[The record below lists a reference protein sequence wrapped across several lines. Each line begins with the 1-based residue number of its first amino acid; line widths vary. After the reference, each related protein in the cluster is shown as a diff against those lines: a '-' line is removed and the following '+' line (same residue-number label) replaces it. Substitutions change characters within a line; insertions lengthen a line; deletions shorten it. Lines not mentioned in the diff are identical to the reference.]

1 MGMVKQRELALAII
15 LTIVTCGI
23 YGIYWNICLVNEV
36 NYLCDEPEATS
47 GAVVFLLSF
56 ITCGIYM
63 MIWLYNAG
71 ERLDRVKRAVG
82 LYPSNSGTLYC
93 ILPIFGLVIV
103 SLALIQSDINTIVPL
118 KYGDGSTY

>member
-1 MGMVKQRELALAII
+1 M
-15 LTIVTCGI
+15 
-23 YGIYWNICLVNEV
+23 
-36 NYLCDEPEATS
+36 CDEPEATS